1 MDNRRYHILILG
13 EDTGEI
19 KRFSIKHRWLRLGVI
34 LLLLAVSGGLFL
46 AGMWVSEYHRLK
58 CDTAPLLEENSW
70 LQKQNIALRKEV
82 ESLHGEFRQVTFNFL
97 KWKRQAEK
105 RYAEL
110 EEKVTHVARLHGS
123 SQAREMGIG
132 GGDAEQVRLLFDE
145 GDPDA
150 FSSVY
155 SALHRKVDSLT
166 GVLSKEENALIRRY
180 VFNRGLSFFWPVQGG
195 HITSYYG
202 MRWDPITGESYFH
215 NALDLGSSMGTP
227 VYAAERGRVLWSGM
241 AGEYGNL
248 VIIDHGGALTTRYGH
263 LSVRS
268 VNTGDFIAR
277 GSIIGFVGSTGRST
291 GPHLHFEVRINNET
305 VNPLKVLR

>member
-13 EDTGEI
+13 EDTAEI
-19 KRFSIKHRWLRLGVI
+19 KRFSIRHRWLRIGVI
-34 LLLLAVSGGLFL
+34 LLITAFTGGLFL

-58 CDTAPLLEENSW
+58 CDTAPLLDENSW
-70 LQKQNIALRKEV
+70 LQKQNIALRREM
-82 ESLHGEFRQVTFNFL
+82 ESLHGEFRRVTFTFL
-97 KWKRQAEK
+97 NWKRDAEE

-110 EEKVTHVARLHGS
+110 EAKVTHVARLQGG
-123 SQAREMGIG
+123 REIREEGIG
-132 GGDAEQVRLLFDE
+132 GSQAEQVRLLFNERDLE
-145 GDPDA
+145 A

-155 SALHRKVDSLT
+155 SSLHKKIDNLD
-166 GVLSKEENALIRRY
+166 GVLSKEENELIRRY
-180 VFNRGLSFFWPVQGG
+180 VFNRGLSFIYPVREG

-215 NALDLGSSMGTP
+215 NAVDLGNSMGAP
-227 VYAAERGRVLWSGM
+227 VYAAERGRILWSGM

-248 VIIDHGGALTTRYGH
+248 IIIDHGGALSTRYGH
-263 LSVRS
+263 LSVCS
-268 VNTGDFIAR
+268 AKTGDFIEK

-305 VNPLKVLR
+305 INPLKVLR